1 MKRKAVK
8 LIAIFILTFF
18 NLPFYAQAV
27 TSVKITY
34 NGQVV
39 DSLWGVDAIYS
50 TASKGNVDRDTTY
63 SCAAFLKKFCSKIW
77 GVTIYN
83 INVVNSKPTVTITG
97 NHTVSLKTVSTP
109 RPGDIMQT
117 KNYSHVAVVKAVNGS
132 NAVLIEQ
139 NYSTIEKES
148 EMNTSI
154 DEMKYK
160 LDEMMNEIKVIRM
173 YHILDTLKRSDY
185 SNIKDVPSLTLK
197 FDEDGRYGNKGDYVV
212 KIEDVDKLTDY
223 LSKTTNYY
231 DKALN
236 EVAKKTTQADKK

>member
-1 MKRKAVK
+1 MSVKKSTCYRVTDKTNERIVK
-8 LIAIFILTFF
+8 L
-18 NLPFYAQAV
+18 
-27 TSVKITY
+27 
-34 NGQVV
+34 
-39 DSLWGVDAIYS
+39 
-50 TASKGNVDRDTTY
+50 
-63 SCAAFLKKFCSKIW
+63 SKIL
-77 GVTIYN
+77 GVN
-83 INVVNSKPTVTITG
+83 K
-97 NHTVSLKTVSTP
+97 
-109 RPGDIMQT
+109 GDI
-117 KNYSHVAVVKAVNGS
+117 VD
-132 NAVLIEQ
+132 NAISSY
-139 NYSTIEKES
+139 YSTIEKES
-148 EMNTSI
+148 EMNTNI

-231 DKALN
+231 DKALS